1 MGVVCVPLFRAWT
14 IRGIWPD
21 VQIYMLNHI
30 GAVCAEQLRVERNF
44 SFFFY
49 PGLFFLHQFNVP
61 SSAHT
66 ICWPVNKTP
75 HHLIEPRRSL
85 GSLSTSI
92 NMTTNNAPGQ
102 AHSVAAGPSRLRQV
116 FLGLRQGSTTAAQ
129 PTFHC
134 PCRPW
139 RKAPEADMERLGLIT
154 PNEAHFMRPEFQEPA
169 APHRTP

>member
-1 MGVVCVPLFRAWT
+1 MPLFRAWT
-14 IRGIWPD
+14 IRDIWPD
-21 VQIYMLNHI
+21 VQNLPDILNHI

-44 SFFFY
+44 PFFFIV
-49 PGLFFLHQFNVP
+49 FSLHQFNVP
-61 SSAHT
+61 NSAHT
-66 ICWPVNKTP
+66 TCWPVNKTP

-85 GSLSTSI
+85 GSLSTQL
-92 NMTTNNAPGQ
+92 AYDHKQCARPG
-102 AHSVAAGPSRLRQV
+102 SLSRSWTVTFASSLSWIQT
-116 FLGLRQGSTTAAQ
+116 LQGSTTAAQ